1 MGIEKNWNIRIGCM
15 ERGERNKISDVAGVT
30 VGHCTLCDGSVQTGV
45 TALLPHAGDLFHDKV
60 MAACHVI
67 NGFGKSVGL
76 LQIEEL
82 GSIETPILL
91 TNTLSVGTASQ
102 ALVEYMLEKNSDI
115 GATTG
120 SVNPIVC
127 ECNDGE
133 LNDLRGLHVR
143 GEHVRYALSHCA
155 AEFAEGAVGAGR
167 GMRCHEMKGGIGS
180 SSRTFLLDG
189 REYTLGA
196 LLLTN
201 HALARDLII
210 AGTPVGH
217 MLFPNDSGAEDKGS
231 VITILATDV
240 PLSEHQLKRLCRR
253 TAVGLSRTG
262 SMMCNGSGE
271 IVLAFT
277 TANRIPHY
285 PERDILPCGRVR
297 DNAMDIL
304 FRAVSEVV
312 EESVLSS
319 MLHAEAVTGRDG
331 RTVPSLADRLRKS
344 GIRFGEM

>member
-1 MGIEKNWNIRIGCM
+1 M
-15 ERGERNKISDVAGVT
+15 
-30 VGHCTLCDGSVQTGV
+30 
-45 TALLPHAGDLFHDKV
+45 
-60 MAACHVI
+60 
-67 NGFGKSVGL
+67 
-76 LQIEEL
+76 
-82 GSIETPILL
+82 
-91 TNTLSVGTASQ
+91 
-102 ALVEYMLEKNSDI
+102 
-115 GATTG
+115 
-120 SVNPIVC
+120 
-127 ECNDGE
+127 
-133 LNDLRGLHVR
+133 
-143 GEHVRYALSHCA
+143 
-155 AEFAEGAVGAGR
+155 
-167 GMRCHEMKGGIGS
+167 
-180 SSRTFLLDG
+180 
-189 REYTLGA
+189 
-196 LLLTN
+196 TN